1 VSNKKQLPNLKKQR
15 NKLVVFSGLAFQMIS
30 IISLGVFLG
39 YKIDSYLEI
48 SNQIFTIIFSLLFI
62 FISLVYVIQKS
73 KKI

>member
-30 IISLGVFLG
+30 IISFGVFLG

-48 SNQIFTIIFSLLFI
+48 SSQIFTIIFSLLFI

>member
-1 VSNKKQLPNLKKQR
+1 
-15 NKLVVFSGLAFQMIS
+15 MIS
-30 IISLGVFLG
+30 IISFGVFLG